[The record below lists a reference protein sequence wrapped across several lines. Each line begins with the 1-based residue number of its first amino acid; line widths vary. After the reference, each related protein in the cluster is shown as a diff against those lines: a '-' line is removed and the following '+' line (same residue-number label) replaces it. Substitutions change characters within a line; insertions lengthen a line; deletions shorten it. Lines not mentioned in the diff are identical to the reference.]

1 MRRTYFEMISL
12 ERLEF
17 FHWHSKDIYWLIL
30 MKISNNDDKEPFS
43 VIQGVSGVVQQ
54 NLLIPNWIYVP
65 LNH

>member
-17 FHWHSKDIYWLIL
+17 IHWHSKDIYWLIL

>member
-1 MRRTYFEMISL
+1 MISL

-17 FHWHSKDIYWLIL
+17 IHWHSKDIYWLIL

>member
-1 MRRTYFEMISL
+1 
-12 ERLEF
+12 
-17 FHWHSKDIYWLIL
+17 